1 MKDWKEL
8 ASQTSLD
15 TTVTALK
22 EKGYTVLVVE
32 NGAEALEKIKTLIP
46 DGASVMNGASVTLEK
61 VGYLD
66 YLKSGKHKWMD
77 WHAKVDAENDK
88 AKRSE
93 LRKQSALSDYYLG
106 SVHALSEDGQMV
118 IASNSGSQLPHI
130 VFTSPNLIFVIGTQ
144 KIAANLDE
152 AMKRLEEYVVPLE
165 DVHMKS
171 LYGSGT
177 QVSKIVIFRK
187 ENPMMGRK
195 ITVILVKEA
204 LGF

>member
-1 MKDWKEL
+1 MKDWKDL
-8 ASQTSLD
+8 ASDASLEK
-15 TTVTALK
+15 TVSSLK
-22 EKGYTVLVVE
+22 EKGYNVLVVE
-32 NGAEALEKIKTLIP
+32 NGAKALEKIKTLIP
-46 DGASVMNGASVTLEK
+46 DGASVMNGASITLEK
-61 VGYLD
+61 IGYLD
-66 YLKSGKHKWMD
+66 YLKSGQHKWMD

-118 IASNSGSQLPHI
+118 IASNTGSQLPHV

-144 KIAANLDE
+144 KITANLDE

-171 LYGSGT
+171 LYGNGT

-195 ITVILVKEA
+195 INVLLVKEE